1 MKKIVKFY
9 KKSNKRIILKIK
21 KYYVHQLL
29 QWWWYALPPCPPD
42 NYDTNEKLKEN
53 KLRPVEE
60 KNLKKELEINSDN
73 FKKCVELPGYK
84 YVYFTKEEKV
94 YDLTPKAG
102 KPSFNNLMKLN
113 DIELH
118 QYIVKTL
125 QNQLNDL

>member
-1 MKKIVKFY
+1 M
-9 KKSNKRIILKIK
+9 
-21 KYYVHQLL
+21 
-29 QWWWYALPPCPPD
+29 
-42 NYDTNEKLKEN
+42 KEN